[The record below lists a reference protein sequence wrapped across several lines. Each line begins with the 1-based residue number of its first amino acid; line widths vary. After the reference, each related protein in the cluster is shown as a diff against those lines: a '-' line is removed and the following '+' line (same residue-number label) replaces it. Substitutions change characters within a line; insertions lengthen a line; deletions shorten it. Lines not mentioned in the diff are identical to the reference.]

1 MIIDFFAVPN
11 TRYTYEIMR
20 SLVIYASL
28 HTINFFLLS
37 DPVILCNTTNSVYS
51 INDDKK
57 RYKSYLVV
65 LKGRQVDL
73 LFKVCFRVF
82 HL

>member
-57 RYKSYLVV
+57 KI
-65 LKGRQVDL
+65 
-73 LFKVCFRVF
+73 
-82 HL
+82 

>member
-11 TRYTYEIMR
+11 TRYTYEIMC
-20 SLVIYASL
+20 SNICILAY
-28 HTINFFLLS
+28 NYFFLLS

-82 HL
+82 LL